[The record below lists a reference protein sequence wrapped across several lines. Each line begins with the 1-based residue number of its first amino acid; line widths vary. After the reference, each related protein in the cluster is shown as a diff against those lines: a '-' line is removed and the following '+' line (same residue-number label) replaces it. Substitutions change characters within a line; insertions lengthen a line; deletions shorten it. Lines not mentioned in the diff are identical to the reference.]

1 MDLSVVIPSY
11 REAEALA
18 LLLPVLEPEIA
29 ALAPESEILI
39 VDSMEPLDDT
49 QQVCERIGGRVRHL
63 RRRGGNYYGDAVK
76 TGISEAKGERI
87 LFMDADGSHN
97 PRQLA
102 LLWNARQ
109 GRDIVIGSRYVA
121 GGATENPA
129 ILILLS
135 WIVNISYRVVFGL
148 KCHDVSNSLR
158 LYRSGVLKPLTLQC
172 RDFDIVEEIL
182 IKICHHFGSQSV
194 VEVPITFEKRKRGES
209 KRDLV
214 KFAFSYLQT
223 MIRLFRL
230 RNQ

>member
-1 MDLSVVIPSY
+1 MIELSVVIPAY

-18 LLLPVLEPEIA
+18 LLLPPLKASVA
-29 ALAPESEILI
+29 SFSQDFEILI
-39 VDSMEPLDDT
+39 VDSIEPLDDT
-49 QQVCERIGGRVRHL
+49 EAVCAANSVRHI
-63 RRRGGNYYGDAVK
+63 RRRGGNRFGDAVR
-76 TGISEAKGERI
+76 TGIAEARGERI

-97 PRQLA
+97 PQCLA
-102 LLWNARQ
+102 SLWDARS

-135 WIVNISYRVVFGL
+135 WIVNVSYRIVFGL
-148 KCHDVSNSLR
+148 RCKDVSNSLR
-158 LYRSGVLKPLTLQC
+158 LYRGDSLRSLNLQC
-172 RDFDIVEEIL
+172 SDFDIVEEIL
-182 IKICHHFGSQSV
+182 IKICYRRGSDGI

-209 KRDLV
+209 KRNLV
-214 KFAFSYLQT
+214 LFAASYLLT